1 MRLVRLALAAAL
13 GAVLLAA
20 SACGGDG
27 GTNVAANLTGRW
39 VGANAR
45 TTVAVT
51 LAQDRT
57 SVTGTGTFSDESGVS
72 SIAVF
77 GTYTPPS
84 FTLTINF
91 PNTTFNPITFSGT
104 VPRSTVMSGTLTG
117 SGYVG
122 EPIQLV
128 RQETAR

>member
-13 GAVLLAA
+13 GTALLA
-20 SACGGDG
+20 ACGGDG

-45 TTVAVT
+45 TTIGVT

-57 SVTGTGTFSDESGVS
+57 SVTGTGTLSDENGVA
-72 SIAVF
+72 SISVF

-91 PNTTFNPITFSGT
+91 PNTPFNPITFSGT
-104 VPRSTVMSGTLTG
+104 VPRSTVMNGTLTG
-117 SGYVG
+117 SGYLG